1 MSAFSTPVS
10 AVKWCH
16 LVQEALL
23 VASWPDRLLS
33 IDRCAKRTSSDG
45 RLLFRGPAVRM
56 GMHIGSPEMKINPIT
71 GMFFIILFYLFNY
84 FIYYLFILFLLIISI
99 IK

>member
-71 GMFFIILFYLFNY
+71 GMFFFFFILISSLLVIYFLNFDFIFNY
-84 FIYYLFILFLLIISI
+84 F
-99 IK
+99 